1 MDIKSTHSTDFIKHV
16 MSMSAIKRMAM
27 SSYGVVQR
35 MYAEAIGENSRDVHS
50 DTNEMSFTISHLF
63 FLFYPDCMPTAC
75 PENFS
80 IHFLPHPSAPIV
92 IEIHRRK

>member
-1 MDIKSTHSTDFIKHV
+1 MELCN
-16 MSMSAIKRMAM
+16 AP
-27 SSYGVVQR
+27 

-92 IEIHRRK
+92 IEIEENDYIIPTYFFFLLLLLDK